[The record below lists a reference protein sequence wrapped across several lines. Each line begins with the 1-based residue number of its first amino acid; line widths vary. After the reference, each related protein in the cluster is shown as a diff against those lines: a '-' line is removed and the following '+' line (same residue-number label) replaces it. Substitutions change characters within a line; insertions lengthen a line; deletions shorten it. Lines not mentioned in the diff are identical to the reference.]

1 MRPSTETTVGAYT
14 DLNGL
19 NAIKQ
24 QAKGSRDEGLK
35 AVAKQFESLF
45 VHQMLKGMRDANK
58 VFAKDNYFTGFE
70 TEFHQEM
77 LDSQLSVSL
86 TEGKG
91 MGLADALYAQMQQQF
106 GHSKGDNVLAAVKQ
120 AGYSTESIPRDKL
133 VSEAI
138 AALEKSGAINTENG
152 SIDIDSPADFIEKL
166 MPYAEQAAKE
176 LGLDP
181 KALLA
186 QAALETGWGKH
197 LLQKPNGDS
206 TFNLFG
212 IKADKSWQ
220 GERVQVAT
228 LEYDG
233 TTASKQQAQFRSYN
247 SFAESFADYAHF
259 IKTNPRYQEALSAAD
274 NIHDYWQELQAAGYA
289 TDPAYAKKL
298 ANIYQN
304 SHLAAA
310 GNSAP

>member
-1 MRPSTETTVGAYT
+1 MRPSTDTTAGVYT

-24 QAKGSRDEGLK
+24 KGKASQDEGLK

-45 VHQMLKGMRDANK
+45 VHQMLKGMRSANK

-106 GHSKGDNVLAAVKQ
+106 GHSKGDKVLAAVKQ
-120 AGYSTESIPRDKL
+120 AGYSIQSTPKDGL
-133 VSEAI
+133 VIDAI
-138 AALEKSGAINTENG
+138 TALEKSGAINRESFTN
-152 SIDIDSPADFIEKL
+152 IKNPADFVKKLLPHAEK
-166 MPYAEQAAKE
+166 AAKE

-186 QAALETGWGKH
+186 QAALETGWGKNVM
-197 LLQKPNGDS
+197 QKPNGDS
-206 TFNLFG
+206 AFNLFG

-220 GERVQVAT
+220 GERVRVAT

-233 TTASKQQAQFRSYN
+233 ATASKRQAQFRSYN
-247 SFAESFADYAHF
+247 SFAESFADYAQF
-259 IKTNPRYQEALSAAD
+259 IKTNARYQEALAAAD
-274 NIHDYWQELQAAGYA
+274 NVNDYWQELQAAGYA

-298 ANIYQN
+298 ESIYKS

-310 GNSAP
+310 NNPTP

>member
-1 MRPSTETTVGAYT
+1 MRPSTDTTVGAYT
-14 DLNGL
+14 DLNSL
-19 NAIKQ
+19 NAIKL
-24 QAKGSRDEGLK
+24 KGKDSRDEGLK

-45 VHQMLKGMRDANK
+45 VHQMLKGMRAANK
-58 VFAKDNYFTGFE
+58 EFAKDNYFTGFE

-77 LDSQLSVSL
+77 LDSQLSLSL

-106 GHSKGDNVLAAVKQ
+106 GHSKGDTVLDAVKQ
-120 AGYSTESIPRDKL
+120 AGYNIESIPRDGL
-133 VSEAI
+133 VVDAI
-138 AALEKSGAINTENG
+138 AALKKSGAINTASFTG
-152 SIDIDSPADFIEKL
+152 IDSPADFVEKL
-166 MPYAEQAAKE
+166 LPHAEQVGRE

-197 LLQKPNGDS
+197 LMQKPNGDS
-206 TFNLFG
+206 SFNLFG

-233 TTASKQQAQFRSYN
+233 ATASKQQAQFRSYN
-247 SFAESFADYAHF
+247 SFAESFADYAQL
-259 IKTNPRYQEALSAAD
+259 IKTNPRYQEALAAAD
-274 NIHDYWQELQAAGYA
+274 NVNDYWQELQAAGYA

-298 ANIYQN
+298 ASIYQS

-310 GNSAP
+310 SNSAP